1 MSNKGKST
9 AQKKLEAVEKL
20 RAWVREKIETGTL
33 GQYIRYGRLNR
44 TEIAAELGIARST
57 LSSTND
63 LARAELEKIEAEFIQ
78 TGILK
83 GRISDGEHKL
93 EPGAFEFL
101 LASKERE
108 LKALRERLAMKTA
121 ENEELKK
128 KLSSSKNLLDDII
141 PSGRR
146 VCL

>member
-20 RAWVREKIETGTL
+20 RTWLREKIEAGTL
-33 GQYIRYGRLNR
+33 GQYIRCGRLNR
-44 TEIAAELGIARST
+44 SEIAAELGIARST

-78 TGILK
+78 TDFLK
-83 GRISDGEHKL
+83 GRTSGGERKL
-93 EPGAFEFL
+93 DPGALEAL

-108 LKALRERLAMKTA
+108 LKTLRERLAMKTA

-128 KLSSSKNLLDDII
+128 KLSSSRNLLDEII

-146 VCL
+146 VRL